1 MSQSPWIDI
10 DAEFPAAVRRAGG
23 EVVER
28 LLPTKSPDFDNADYI
43 FRRDNVVAE
52 LKCLDKNVIGDPEF
66 RAKLEKLY
74 VKLMSEGRAPQVFG
88 TVRVSVRQIADLDP
102 QAAHEFLEP
111 YKKRLALILKKANSQ
126 IKKTA
131 RYFGIEKPMGLLIL
145 ANDGDMS
152 YEVDLLLFL
161 LHHLL
166 LRFYGSINTIIYFTA
181 NLTVDV
187 PNFRPARFWVPL
199 PIHNRPA
206 VPEQLLRRLQQAWM
220 NRVAAL
226 TGEPV
231 LVKIIDSG
239 DPADVAG
246 IRFTDRAE
254 PRITI

>member
-1 MSQSPWIDI
+1 MNQTPRIDV

-28 LLPTKSPDFDNADYI
+28 LLPTKSPAFDNADYI

-52 LKCLDKNVIGDPEF
+52 LKRLDKNVIGDPEF

-74 VKLMSEGRAPQVFG
+74 AKLMSEGRAPQVFG

-102 QAAHEFLEP
+102 RAAKEFLEP
-111 YKKRLALILKKANSQ
+111 YKKRLARILEKANSQ
-126 IKKTA
+126 IKDTA
-131 RYFGIEKPMGLLIL
+131 CYFGIEKPMGLLIV
-145 ANDGDMS
+145 ANDGDVGF
-152 YEVDLLLFL
+152 ELDLMLFL

-166 LRFYGSINTIIYFTA
+166 RTFYSSINGIIYFTA

-187 PNFRPARFWVPL
+187 PNFRASRIWVPL
-199 PIHNRPA
+199 NIHDRPA
-206 VPEQLLRRLQQAWM
+206 VPEQLLRRLQRAWM

-231 LVKIIDSG
+231 LVKKIDSG
-239 DPADVAG
+239 SPADVAS
-246 IRFTDRAE
+246 ICFTDRAE
-254 PRITI
+254 PRLII